1 MVKTVKNAPIPT
13 ILIILDGFGLGNL
26 KDSGNAITPETAPQI
41 FGYMKKYPHST
52 LKTYGE
58 NVGLF
63 SGQVGN
69 SEAGHL
75 NIGAGRIVKQDL
87 VMISEAIHDGTFF
100 KNEALKQAVY
110 HIKKY
115 KTAAHVLALL
125 TDKKSPHCYPEHLY
139 AMLEYLRR
147 EQVEEVYLHLFTD
160 GRDSSPHGAAD
171 FLRELRSHM
180 MAHEHI
186 ATIMGRFYGMDR
198 NKLWNRTE
206 VAYNAMVLGEGY
218 KADYAEEALSQA
230 YNRGETDEYI
240 KPTVMMF
247 NKKPFGVIKDN
258 DGVFFVNARSDRA
271 RQITKTLVQKDFNQL
286 NIGSFKREKVLKNIR
301 FVAMTDF
308 GPDLPGVLTA
318 FPSPDIAN
326 CLSLVIKDNYHQL
339 YISETEKYA
348 HVTYFINGGYADPL
362 NGEKRELI
370 KSADIYSYAD
380 KPEMNSAILTKKIIS
395 YLKNGKYNFICV
407 NFPNA
412 DMVGHTGNLL
422 AAQKAVKAVDQSVSK
437 IVSEV
442 LKLNGQ
448 VLITADHGNA
458 DEMLNRETNAMIT
471 EHSLNPVPCILIKK
485 NVKGLKLKDGIL
497 ADVAPTLLKLMG
509 IEKPKEMTGKALL

>member
-1 MVKTVKNAPIPT
+1 MKSQETKAKPTVLA
-13 ILIILDGFGLGNL
+13 ILDGFGLGDI
-26 KDSGNAITPETAPQI
+26 KDKGNAITPETAPNI
-41 FGYMKKYPHST
+41 FGYLKKYPHST

-58 NVGLF
+58 YVGLF

-100 KNEALKQAVY
+100 KNEAFKQAVY
-110 HIKKY
+110 HLKKY
-115 KTAAHVLALL
+115 QTAAHILVLL
-125 TDKKSPHCYPEHLY
+125 TDKKSPHSYPEHLY

-147 EQVEEVYLHLFTD
+147 EEIDKVYLHLFTD

-180 MAHEHI
+180 MANEHI

-198 NKLWNRTE
+198 NKLWNRTAE
-206 VAYNAMVLGEGY
+206 AYNAFVLGQGY
-218 KADYAEEALSQA
+218 QADNAEEALSQA

-240 KPTVMMF
+240 KPTVMLH
-247 NKKPFGVIKDN
+247 NKKPFGLIKNN
-258 DGVFFVNARSDRA
+258 DAIFFVNARSDRA
-271 RQITKTLVQKDFNQL
+271 RQITKALVQADFNKL
-286 NIGSFKREKVLKNIR
+286 NPGSFKREKVLKNIR

-318 FPSPDIAN
+318 FPSPDIIN
-326 CLSLVIKDNYHQL
+326 CLPLVIKDNYQQL

-348 HVTYFINGGYADPL
+348 HVTYFINGGYAEPL
-362 NGEKRELI
+362 NGEQRELV
-370 KSADIYSYAD
+370 KSSDIYTYAD
-380 KPEMNSAILTKKIIS
+380 KPEMNSTILTKKIIN
-395 YLKNGKYNFICV
+395 YLKKGTYNFICV

-422 AAQKAVKAVDQSVSK
+422 AARKAVKAVDNSVKK
-437 IVSEV
+437 IADEV
-442 LKLNGQ
+442 LALGGQ
-448 VLITADHGNA
+448 MLVTADHGNA
-458 DEMLNRETNAMIT
+458 DEMFNEKAQEMIT
-471 EHSLNPVPCILIKK
+471 EHSKNPVPLILIKS
-485 NVKGLKLKDGIL
+485 NIKGIKLKDGIL
-497 ADVAPTLLKLMG
+497 ADVAPTMLKIMG
-509 IEKPKEMTGKALL
+509 IKKPKEMTGRPLV